1 MLARG
6 NKGKAY
12 QGSMTLFAEKLT
24 SSGSLC
30 QNFTHKLSTSPK
42 SRFA

>member
-6 NKGKAY
+6 SQGKAY
-12 QGSMTLFAEKLT
+12 QVLMTLFAEKLT

-30 QNFTHKLSTSPK
+30 QNFTHKLSTSPESK
-42 SRFA
+42 FA